1 MELRATIFIDDLL
14 ASRPSELQ
22 RLIDQINDRIIN
34 IPQVNGLQKN
44 ATILTKEINDK
55 EERT

>member
-34 IPQVNGLQKN
+34 IPQVNGIQKN
-44 ATILTKEINDK
+44 ATSMKRSE
-55 EERT
+55 